1 MAKGLFLLTDGTL
14 KPVEPD
20 VAVSA
25 YKALTGVTEPTEQ
38 QAEFLIRI
46 KRIFIPP
53 SYRNQVEGYEAID
66 SPFKGD
72 RKAVDVR
79 PLEDPKAP
87 GPDHLTHPG
96 RLQGMSQAVPAGD
109 Q

>member
-1 MAKGLFLLTDGTL
+1 MAKGLIILNDNTM
-14 KPVEPD
+14 KVVEPQQ
-20 VAVSA
+20 AVDA
-25 YKALTGVTEPTEQ
+25 YNALTGIVEPTEE
-38 QAEFLIRI
+38 QADFLIHI

-53 SYRNQVEGYEAID
+53 SHRPAHYEAID

-72 RKAVDVR
+72 RKAMDVR
-79 PLEDPKAP
+79 HLEDPKAP

-96 RLQGMSQAVPAGD
+96 RLQGMSQAIPLGD